1 MALPKLEIEISA
13 DPTAADVGF
22 KKIERS
28 LDGLEKATRDYQVAL
43 NKINAAEKAGVITS
57 KAAAAA
63 VRGAEQAYESA
74 ARAAAQYS
82 GAQVAVKRASVQ
94 SAQALQEVAR
104 ASRLGGSQLQNIGFQ
119 VGDFATQVGAGTSA
133 TQALGQQL
141 PQLLGGFGALGAVM
155 GAVAAIGIPL
165 GAALLRVGGD
175 AKTLEEQLTDLDDA
189 VNAFTT
195 ASQNAQKHIV
205 DLAEDYGF
213 AADEARRLLQAQRD
227 LAAFDAASALSD
239 AVTSLTS
246 QYGDLGAVSAEAFDQ
261 IANKSELIRS
271 KYAELQEAQAA
282 GDRERLNALTQEVIA
297 LGQLPDL
304 ISQVAEEYR
313 TTRDNAQ
320 ELLLAIRAMQTAEG
334 PKAQAAAAA
343 DLAEQMLK
351 SAGSMERLTE
361 MGRADLYRAL
371 LVAGEQSAKIAGS
384 TGDSAD
390 NGERFK
396 RAITAIDMSGISGQ
410 AALLAANMGLAADEA
425 ERYNDALNAAAGI
438 ETPDAGGGLSFGL
451 PSVEGDIN
459 DVGFANLGFGDL
471 NNRPPR
477 TRTELPT
484 PSDRTGAGGGGRA
497 QQPDRIGALAQSL
510 MTESEML
517 ENWRT
522 ESMTK
527 LEEFN
532 QLELEALGG
541 HAEAKLRLEEEYQ
554 NRLRNIQDAERKQ
567 RIDAVSGALGDVA
580 TLMQSENKK
589 IFAIG
594 KAASIANATIK
605 GYEAAVEAWDK
616 GMKIGGPPVAA
627 AFTAA
632 SLAKTG
638 ALISN
643 IASQQ
648 VGGGGNASS
657 VSSGASSAAAPA
669 IPTQTVSINLQGDTF
684 SRGSV
689 EGLLEQIQ
697 SQLDRGGR
705 LVFS

>member
-63 VRGAEQAYESA
+63 VLGAEQAYESA

-82 GAQVAVKRASVQ
+82 GAQVNLRRETVQ
-94 SAQALQEVAR
+94 SASALTALRNNAQ
-104 ASRLGGSQLQNIGFQ
+104 GGAGGFQ
-119 VGDFATQVGAGTSA
+119 NFGYQIQDFAVQVGAGTSA

-141 PQLLGGFGALGAVM
+141 PQLLSGFGTLGVAM

-165 GAALLRVGGD
+165 GAALLSVGD
-175 AKTLEEQLTDLDDA
+175 EAKTLEDALTDLEAITNSLDSAMSILDMSLVELSDKYGEAAARVREYAEIEAQIAVSQAREALREQIGLIGDVAIAYTGVTDRVRDTRNALNRIERDFGLVGEQAKLFQEALRDVASGSLDEQRQGLLAIRDILEANNMTVADLPPELAKAVAETIQLSNAMDQAAAFANDVDDA
-189 VNAFTT
+189 ANRSVT
-195 ASQNAQKHIV
+195 SIG
-205 DLAEDYGF
+205 D
-213 AADEARRLLQAQRD
+213 AADEAGRLARNLLEAQQNRARRIAGGP
-227 LAAFDAASALSD
+227 DAARFEVMD
-239 AVTSLTS
+239 E
-246 QYGDLGAVSAEAFDQ
+246 YGG
-261 IANKSELIRS
+261 
-271 KYAELQEAQAA
+271 
-282 GDRERLNALTQEVIA
+282 
-297 LGQLPDL
+297 
-304 ISQVAEEYR
+304 
-313 TTRDNAQ
+313 
-320 ELLLAIRAMQTAEG
+320 
-334 PKAQAAAAA
+334 
-343 DLAEQMLK
+343 
-351 SAGSMERLTE
+351 
-361 MGRADLYRAL
+361 
-371 LVAGEQSAKIAGS
+371 
-384 TGDSAD
+384 
-390 NGERFK
+390 
-396 RAITAIDMSGISGQ
+396 SGI
-410 AALLAANMGLAADEA
+410 
-425 ERYNDALNAAAGI
+425 I
-438 ETPDAGGGLSFGL
+438 
-451 PSVEGDIN
+451 SV
-459 DVGFANLGFGDL
+459 
-471 NNRPPR
+471 
-477 TRTELPT
+477 TRTGPGDK
-484 PSDRTGAGGGGRA
+484 PASRGGRSRSGGGRA

-517 ENWRT
+517 ENWRS

-554 NRLRNIQDAERKQ
+554 DRLRSIQDAERKQ

-648 VGGGGNASS
+648 VGGG
-657 VSSGASSAAAPA
+657 SSGAPSGGSASSASAAPA
-669 IPTQTVSINLQGDTF
+669 VPTQTVSINLQGDTF

>member
-57 KAAAAA
+57 NAAAKA

-74 ARAAAQYS
+74 AKAAAQYS
-82 GAQVAVKRASVQ
+82 GAQVGLRRATV
-94 SAQALQEVAR
+94 ETAR
-104 ASRLGGSQLQNIGFQ
+104 SMRLGSSQLQNIGFQ

-165 GAALLRVGGD
+165 GAALLSVGGE
-175 AKTLEEQLTDLDDA
+175 AATLEEQLDALAEAMDA
-189 VNAFTT
+189 VNAAQDRFTVS
-195 ASQNAQKHIV
+195 ARDLREEFGAQAEAAREV
-205 DLAEDYGF
+205 LAVQREIANIEALMALNDVIGDVSTSFGELEGTVSRYGF
-213 AADEARRLLQAQRD
+213 QVDNIEETTRD
-227 LAAFDAASALSD
+227 LADRFGLTIVQAM
-239 AVTSLTS
+239 SL
-246 QYGDLGAVSAEAFDQ
+246 AEALREVGRAKGPEDQ
-261 IANKSELIRS
+261 IEALRRAREQIELAAGGLQNMDDETRAVYQS
-271 KYAELQEAQAA
+271 LLDAELAAARLAQLDISSGITTAANEA
-282 GDRERLNALTQEVIA
+282 ERLKN
-297 LGQLPDL
+297 
-304 ISQVAEEYR
+304 
-313 TTRDNAQ
+313 
-320 ELLLAIRAMQTAEG
+320 ELW
-334 PKAQAAAAA
+334 AAAA
-343 DLAEQMLK
+343 LEQART
-351 SAGSMERLTE
+351 S
-361 MGRADLYRAL
+361 GRYSGR
-371 LVAGEQSAKIAGS
+371 G
-384 TGDSAD
+384 GDPRQFD
-390 NGERFK
+390 TDGR
-396 RAITAIDMSGISGQ
+396 M
-410 AALLAANMGLAADEA
+410 
-425 ERYNDALNAAAGI
+425 
-438 ETPDAGGGLSFGL
+438 GGGFV
-451 PSVEGDIN
+451 PSQGIIDQ
-459 DVGFANLGFGDL
+459 ANEIL
-471 NNRPPR
+471 NPPASR
-477 TRTELPT
+477 GGRK
-484 PSDRTGAGGGGRA
+484 GGGR
-497 QQPDRIGALAQSL
+497 QEQPDRIGALAQSL
-510 MTESEML
+510 MSESELL

-532 QLELEALGG
+532 QLELDALGG
-541 HAEAKLRLEEEYQ
+541 HNEAKLRLEEEYQ
-554 NRLRNIQDAERKQ
+554 DRLKSIHDAERKQ

-594 KAASIANATIK
+594 KAASIANATVK
-605 GYEAAVEAWDK
+605 GYEAAVDAWDK

-648 VGGGGNASS
+648 VGGGG
-657 VSSGASSAAAPA
+657 SGAPSGGGGGATAAPA

>member
-1 MALPKLEIEISA
+1 MALPKLEIEITA

-43 NKINAAEKAGVITS
+43 NKINAAEKAGAITS
-57 KAAAAA
+57 NAAAKA

-82 GAQVAVKRASVQ
+82 GAQVSLRRATV
-94 SAQALQEVAR
+94 ETAR
-104 ASRLGGSQLQNIGFQ
+104 SMRLGGSQLQNIGFQ

-165 GAALLRVGGD
+165 GAALLSVGGE
-175 AKTLEEQLTDLDDA
+175 AKTLEEQLDALAEAMDA
-189 VNAFTT
+189 VNAAQDRFTVSS
-195 ASQNAQKHIV
+195 ADLRAEFGAQAEAAREV
-205 DLAEDYGF
+205 LA
-213 AADEARRLLQAQRD
+213 AQREIAN
-227 LAAFDAASALSD
+227 LMAERALS
-239 AVTSLTS
+239 
-246 QYGDLGAVSAEAFDQ
+246 SA
-261 IANKSELIRS
+261 
-271 KYAELQEAQAA
+271 
-282 GDRERLNALTQEVIA
+282 T
-297 LGQLPDL
+297 
-304 ISQVAEEYR
+304 
-313 TTRDNAQ
+313 
-320 ELLLAIRAMQTAEG
+320 
-334 PKAQAAAAA
+334 A
-343 DLAEQMLK
+343 DLAEQ
-351 SAGSMERLTE
+351 
-361 MGRADLYRAL
+361 
-371 LVAGEQSAKIAGS
+371 
-384 TGDSAD
+384 
-390 NGERFK
+390 
-396 RAITAIDMSGISGQ
+396 
-410 AALLAANMGLAADEA
+410 
-425 ERYNDALNAAAGI
+425 
-438 ETPDAGGGLSFGL
+438 
-451 PSVEGDIN
+451 
-459 DVGFANLGFGDL
+459 FGDL
-471 NNRPPR
+471 NAMVSDTGEVLRGGYEEVLRRILRTTDATANQAMELANALNGLSKAEGPEAQRAALERVKQALLEATGGVQDMDEETLKVYQSLLDAELAAARLAQLDISSNITTAANEAARLKNELWAAAAMEQARTSGRYSGRGGDPRQFDTEGRLGGGFVPSQGIIDAANAVLNPPASR
-477 TRTELPT
+477 GGR
-484 PSDRTGAGGGGRA
+484 SGGGGGGGRA

-510 MTESEML
+510 MSESELL

-541 HAEAKLRLEEEYQ
+541 HNEAKLRLEEEYQ
-554 NRLRNIQDAERKQ
+554 DRLKSIHDAERKQ

-648 VGGGGNASS
+648 VGGGG
-657 VSSGASSAAAPA
+657 SGAPSGGGGGAASAPD

-705 LVFS
+705 LVFA

>member
-28 LDGLEKATRDYQVAL
+28 LDGLEKATNDYKSAL
-43 NKINAAEKAGVITS
+43 DRINKAERAGIINS
-57 KAAAAA
+57 KSAAAA

-82 GAQVAVKRASVQ
+82 GAQVNLRRETVQ
-94 SAQALQEVAR
+94 SAGALTALRNNTQ
-104 ASRLGGSQLQNIGFQ
+104 GGAGGFQ
-119 VGDFATQVGAGTSA
+119 NLGYQIQDFAVQVGAGTSA

-141 PQLLGGFGALGAVM
+141 PQLLSGFGTLGIAM
-155 GAVAAIGIPL
+155 GAVAAIAVPL
-165 GAALLRVGGD
+165 GAALLSVGGD
-175 AKTLEEQLTDLDDA
+175 AKTLEEQLDALAEAMDA
-189 VNAFTT
+189 VNAAQDRFTVS
-195 ASQNAQKHIV
+195 AADLRAEFGAQAEAAREVLAVQREIANIEALMALNDTIGNV
-205 DLAEDYGF
+205 AQSFGELEGTVSRYGFQVDNIEETTRDLADRFDLTVVQAMNLAEALREVGRAEGPDAQVAALRAAREQIELAAGGLSNMDDETRAVYQSMLDAELAAARLAQLDISSNIAT
-213 AADEARRLLQAQRD
+213 AADEAQRLK
-227 LAAFDAASALSD
+227 
-239 AVTSLTS
+239 
-246 QYGDLGAVSAEAFDQ
+246 E
-261 IANKSELIRS
+261 ELW
-271 KYAELQEAQAA
+271 
-282 GDRERLNALTQEVIA
+282 
-297 LGQLPDL
+297 
-304 ISQVAEEYR
+304 
-313 TTRDNAQ
+313 
-320 ELLLAIRAMQTAEG
+320 
-334 PKAQAAAAA
+334 AAAAM
-343 DLAEQMLK
+343 EQART
-351 SAGSMERLTE
+351 SGRYSGRGGDPRQFDTEGRL
-361 MGRADLYRAL
+361 
-371 LVAGEQSAKIAGS
+371 
-384 TGDSAD
+384 
-390 NGERFK
+390 
-396 RAITAIDMSGISGQ
+396 
-410 AALLAANMGLAADEA
+410 
-425 ERYNDALNAAAGI
+425 
-438 ETPDAGGGLSFGL
+438 GGGFV
-451 PSVEGDIN
+451 PSQDIINQAN
-459 DVGFANLGFGDL
+459 DIL
-471 NNRPPR
+471 NPPTSR
-477 TRTELPT
+477 GGRK
-484 PSDRTGAGGGGRA
+484 GGGGRA

-517 ENWRT
+517 ENWRS

-541 HAEAKLRLEEEYQ
+541 HAEAKLRIEEEYQ
-554 NRLRNIQDAERKQ
+554 DRLRNIQDAERKQ

-580 TLMQSENKK
+580 TLMNSENKK

-648 VGGGGNASS
+648 VGGGSS
-657 VSSGASSAAAPA
+657 GAPSAGASSAAAAPA
-669 IPTQTVSINLQGDTF
+669 VPTQTVSINLQGDTF